1 MSKNPC
7 FLAKYVLKADKAV
20 FSLLVHSR
28 EKGLRIGC
36 GIFGA
41 INYENHPVF
50 PFVYWGLR
58 SQNHRG
64 HQSHGFL
71 TYNNKKFF
79 VYKNLDLVPKVKSNA
94 IHEWFGRLPG
104 SIGIG
109 NVRYTTSGKCDD
121 ASILQGT
128 QPVTAS
134 ADGIKLALS
143 FNGNI
148 VNTQPLKK
156 EMTQN
161 FSDFLY
167 TCDSDIVCHKMLL
180 ALKQGKDLTA
190 AARSVMESLD
200 GAFSVTGITGDG
212 DFFAFKDQHG
222 IKPLCAGHDPH
233 SATFAFSS
241 ETVSLDMNGFERDFE
256 LNPGELVTVSQDGFK
271 RTQIIKN
278 PRKAF
283 CCFEYAYFARPDS
296 RFDGKYVYEIREDF
310 GRNLVKEYPEV
321 VKDGDIIMSVPE
333 TGDDPAMGVHEA
345 SGLRWERASRRH
357 RYVTERA
364 FILLNME
371 RYSTIDKKIN
381 ILGSKVAG
389 KRVIITEDSVVR
401 GDTTKVIIEKMR
413 KAGAKKVYLFVTFPR
428 IIGPCFYGIDMS
440 TYGQLVGSKHSPE
453 EIAKIIGADGVCYQS
468 LEGLISATGQTEDQ
482 LCLACVT
489 GKYPTPCA
497 QRMADAMKKRF
508 LEGYEEKTRIYELE
522 ETPP

>member
-1 MSKNPC
+1 M
-7 FLAKYVLKADKAV
+7 
-20 FSLLVHSR
+20 
-28 EKGLRIGC
+28 GC

-41 INYENHPVF
+41 INYEKQPVF

-58 SQNHRG
+58 AQNHRG

-71 TYNNKKFF
+71 TYNNKQFF

-121 ASILQGT
+121 VSIIQGT

-134 ADGIKLALS
+134 SDGVKVALS

-148 VNTQPLKK
+148 VNTMPLKK
-156 EMTQN
+156 EMTDN
-161 FSDFLY
+161 FPDFLY
-167 TCDSDIVCHKMLL
+167 NCDSDIVCHKMLL
-180 ALKQGKDLTA
+180 GLKQGKDLATA
-190 AARSVMESLD
+190 ARTVMESLD

-212 DFFAFKDQHG
+212 DFFAFKDPHG
-222 IKPLCAGHDPH
+222 IKPLCAGHDPNG
-233 SATFAFSS
+233 ATFAFSS
-241 ETVSLDMNGFERDFE
+241 ETVSLDMNSFVRDFE
-256 LNPGELVTVSQDGFK
+256 LKPGELVTVSQEGFK

-278 PRKAF
+278 PQEAF
-283 CCFEYAYFARPDS
+283 CAFEYAYFARPDS
-296 RFDGKYVYEIREDF
+296 TFGGEKYVYEMREEF
-310 GRNLVKEYPEV
+310 GRNIVKEFPEIA
-321 VKDGDIIMSVPE
+321 KNGDIIMSVPE
-333 TGDDPAMGVHEA
+333 TGDDSAMGVHEA

-381 ILGSKVAG
+381 ILGSKFAG
-389 KRVIITEDSVVR
+389 KRVIITEDSIVR

-413 KAGAKKVYLFVTFPR
+413 KAGAKKVYVFVTFPR

-440 TYGQLVGSKHSPE
+440 TYGQLVGSRNDAAG
-453 EIAKIIGADGVCYQS
+453 IAKIIGADGVCYQS
-468 LEGLISATGQTEDQ
+468 LEGLIRATGHTEDQ

-497 QRMADAMKKRF
+497 QKMADIMKKRF
-508 LEGYEEKTRIYELE
+508 QEGYEEKSRIYESE
-522 ETPP
+522 EVQP